1 MVWGI
6 SWLLIVVL
14 KCSLYSYTVVLNEY
28 ILVVYCMF
36 AAFNLLHI
44 DATRGVQV
52 LCLKSENLE
61 GGWPGP
67 GGGWPGQF
75 S

>member
-1 MVWGI
+1 MF
-6 SWLLIVVL
+6 
-14 KCSLYSYTVVLNEY
+14 YEY

-36 AAFNLLHI
+36 AAFNLLRI

-67 GGGWPGQF
+67 GGGGLDNLVKPLCVQATWPVHIF
-75 S
+75 L